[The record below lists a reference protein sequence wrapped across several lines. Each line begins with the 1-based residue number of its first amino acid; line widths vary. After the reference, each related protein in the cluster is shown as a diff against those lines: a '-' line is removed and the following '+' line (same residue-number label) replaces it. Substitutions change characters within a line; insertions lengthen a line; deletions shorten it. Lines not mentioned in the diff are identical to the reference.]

1 MSVRSDY
8 DIVIIGAGP
17 AGLAAA
23 IEASRHDLST
33 LVLDDQPAPG
43 GQVYR
48 NITQNRGQR
57 HASGFLGND
66 YWSGSRLVDG
76 FAHVSAN
83 VLTESRVWQIT
94 SDRQVFFSRQGKAQ
108 NVRAGAVLVATGAM
122 ERPMPIAGWTLPGV
136 MSVGAAQT
144 MLKTSGSGADGAVF
158 VGSGPLF
165 YLTVWQYLQ
174 AGFGVKAVVDTAP
187 ARMRPEHYLLAI
199 AALLQPILLLKGLR
213 WRAAIRRKT
222 DYHAGA
228 TSVVIAGEDSAT
240 GVMFQDTSG
249 REQNI
254 PAKHVFI
261 HQGVVPNVNLT
272 MATDLRHQW
281 HPRQLCWIPQ
291 TDMFGESSVD
301 GIFIAGDG
309 MGIAGATAAALSGR
323 LAARRIIARVKRRPF
338 FMAPVWRAL
347 KWRQAA
353 IRPFLDSLFKPPD
366 DWRVPKEDHA
376 IVCRCEAL
384 TKADVNAAIALG
396 VSGPNQLKSYC
407 RAGMGRCQGRMC
419 ALTIQKM
426 IHNHNGGSEEE
437 IGYLRIR
444 PPIRPLTV
452 GELAALAH
460 EDAGR

>member
-1 MSVRSDY
+1 MSVRSHY
-8 DIVIIGAGP
+8 DLVIIGAGP

-23 IEASRHDLST
+23 IEASCHDLST

-57 HASGFLGND
+57 HTSVFLGND
-66 YWSGSRLVDG
+66 YWSGSKLVDG
-76 FAHVSAN
+76 FAHVSAK

-94 SDRQVFFSRQGKAQ
+94 SDRQVFFSRQGTAQ
-108 NVRAGAVLVATGAM
+108 NVQAGAVLVATGAM
-122 ERPMPIAGWTLPGV
+122 ERPMPIPGWTLPGV

-165 YLTVWQYLQ
+165 YLTVWQYLE

-187 ARMRPEHYLLAI
+187 TSMRPEHYLLAI
-199 AALLQPILLLKGLR
+199 PALMQPILLLKGLR
-213 WRAAIRRKT
+213 WRAAIRQKT

-228 TSVVIAGEDSAT
+228 TSVVIAGKDSAT
-240 GVMFQDTSG
+240 GVTFQDTAG

-254 PAKHVFI
+254 LTKQVFI

-309 MGIAGATAAALSGR
+309 MCIAGAAAAASSGR

-347 KWRQAA
+347 NWRQAA

-366 DWRVPKEDHA
+366 DWRVPKEDHT

-384 TKADVNAAIALG
+384 TKADVDTAIALG

-437 IGYLRIR
+437 IGHLRIR

>member
-8 DIVIIGAGP
+8 DLVIIGAGP

-57 HASGFLGND
+57 HTSAFLGDD
-66 YWSGSRLVDG
+66 YWSGGSLVDG

-83 VLTESRVWQIT
+83 VLMESRVWQIT
-94 SDRQVFFSRQGKAQ
+94 NDRQVFFSRQGRAQ
-108 NVRAGAVLVATGAM
+108 NVHAKAVLIATGAM

-187 ARMRPEHYLLAI
+187 ARMRPEHYLSAI
-199 AALLQPILLLKGLR
+199 AALLQPTLLLKGLR

-240 GVMFQDTSG
+240 GVTFQDTAKSM
-249 REQNI
+249 QYI

-272 MATDLRHQW
+272 MATNLRHQW
-281 HPRQLCWIPQ
+281 HPRQLCWVPQ

-301 GIFIAGDG
+301 GIFVAGDG
-309 MGIAGATAAALSGR
+309 MGIAGAAAAALSGR
-323 LAARRIIARVKRRPF
+323 LAARQIVANVKRRPF
-338 FMAPVWRAL
+338 PMAPIWRAL

-366 DWRVPKEDHA
+366 DWRVPREDQA

>member
-1 MSVRSDY
+1 MSFRSHY
-8 DIVIIGAGP
+8 DLVIIGAGP
-17 AGLAAA
+17 AGLTAA

-48 NITQNRGQR
+48 NIMQNRGQR
-57 HASGFLGND
+57 HISAFLGND
-66 YWSGSRLVDG
+66 YWSGSKLVDD
-76 FAHVSAN
+76 FANVSTK

-94 SDRQVFFSRQGKAQ
+94 SDRRVLFSRQGTAK
-108 NVRAGAVLVATGAM
+108 NVQAGAVLVATGAM
-122 ERPMPIAGWTLPGV
+122 ERPMPIPGWTLPGV

-144 MLKTSGSGADGAVF
+144 ILKTSGSGADGAVF

-174 AGFGVKAVVDTAP
+174 AGFTVKAVVDTAP

-199 AALLQPILLLKGLR
+199 PALMQPILLLKGLR

-228 TSVVIAGEDSAT
+228 TSVVISGEDSAT
-240 GVMFQDTSG
+240 GVTFQDTAG
-249 REQNI
+249 RKQNI
-254 PAKHVFI
+254 PTKHVFI
-261 HQGVVPNVNLT
+261 HQGIVPNVSLT

-281 HPRQLCWIPQ
+281 HPRQLCWVPQ
-291 TDMFGESSVD
+291 TDIFGESSID
-301 GIFIAGDG
+301 GIFVAGDG
-309 MGIAGATAAALSGR
+309 MGIAGAAAAASSGR
-323 LAARRIIARVKRRPF
+323 LAARRIIARVKARPF
-338 FMAPVWRAL
+338 FIAPVWCAL

-366 DWRVPKEDHA
+366 DWRVPKEGHA

-384 TKADVNAAIALG
+384 TKADVDAAIALG

-426 IHNHNGGSEEE
+426 IHDHNGGSEEE
-437 IGYLRIR
+437 IGHLRIR

-460 EDAGR
+460 EDVSR